1 MQLFIPA
8 SYKKEAERDAPPWA
22 CRFARVTGGWIA
34 FDSDEALLRWKDTA
48 RCPHSGRDE
57 SKTASQKIGEPA
69 LQL

>member
-34 FDSDEALLRWKDTA
+34 FDSEA
-48 RCPHSGRDE
+48 
-57 SKTASQKIGEPA
+57 A
-69 LQL
+69 LQTWRQNLAATSGLKSAE

>member
-34 FDSDEALLRWKDTA
+34 FDSEA
-48 RCPHSGRDE
+48 
-57 SKTASQKIGEPA
+57 A
-69 LQL
+69 LQTWRENFGGTEIAPTSK